1 MKERERMVRQYFG
14 MAVTKPLKI
23 KLAKNETWEKN
34 QNEKCH
40 KMI

>member
-1 MKERERMVRQYFG
+1 MIMTTMLLV
-14 MAVTKPLKI
+14 MPSM
-23 KLAKNETWEKN
+23 KNETWEKN

>member
-1 MKERERMVRQYFG
+1 MTTMLL
-14 MAVTKPLKI
+14 MPSM
-23 KLAKNETWEKN
+23 KNETWEKN